1 MNNPWDLPPSA
12 LVRQVVDAR
21 VIRLR
26 VPGRPVSHPQ
36 SPADWTTPAVTRQ
49 PNPEVP
55 GPALGS

>member
-26 VPGRPVSHPQ
+26 VPGRPVSHP
-36 SPADWTTPAVTRQ
+36 AVTSRLD
-49 PNPEVP
+49 NT
-55 GPALGS
+55 GRDPAAEP